1 MGRKM
6 PTMNCTVTQ
15 DLRDRIDRERDIQWA
30 RGRKMSNSEAVRY
43 ILDKGLASLEWQRN
57 AVSQRRP

>member
-1 MGRKM
+1 
-6 PTMNCTVTQ
+6 
-15 DLRDRIDRERDIQWA
+15 
-30 RGRKMSNSEAVRY
+30 MSNSEAVRY

>member
-1 MGRKM
+1 
-6 PTMNCTVTQ
+6 MNCTVTQ